1 VNVVNPT
8 PPPRRTFAAR
18 TVTRLV
24 LVALVAGVLLA
35 AALGHL
41 PGR

>member
-1 VNVVNPT
+1 VKHD

-24 LVALVAGVLLA
+24 LLALVAGVLLA
-35 AALGHL
+35 AALH
-41 PGR
+41 PRW